1 MRTQSSPTVAVLGL
15 GTMGGAFARNLI
27 AAGFPT
33 RVWNRTPQKAR
44 DVAGT
49 EATVCATPD
58 EAVEAADVVLSVL
71 TTADVTERVVLGDGD
86 AELDPS
92 SPLAH
97 LRPGTVFVQMGT
109 IGVAGTERL
118 SRVFARL
125 RPDVV
130 LLDAPISGSRGP
142 AERGA
147 VTILASGEPG
157 NHRSEVE
164 TVFSAISRKT
174 VWLGPVGQG
183 TRMKLVV
190 NVWLV
195 NLMQGAAETAAFG
208 STLGFGADDIWACL
222 EGGPLAAPYVAGKLG
237 KIGRHDYGTEMA
249 LRWGAKDANLALD
262 AYRSARPDGDALP
275 VLERISE
282 LWRAG
287 AAAGHADDD
296 ISSMYDYLL
305 SRRRTR

>member
-1 MRTQSSPTVAVLGL
+1 MQTQSSPTVAVLGL
-15 GTMGGAFARNLI
+15 GVMGGAFARNLI
-27 AAGFPT
+27 AAGLPT
-33 RVWNRTPQKAR
+33 RVWNRTPEKAR
-44 DVAGT
+44 EIAGT
-49 EATVCATPD
+49 EATACIRPD
-58 EAVEAADVVLSVL
+58 EAVDTANVVLSVL
-71 TTADVTERVVLGDGD
+71 TTADATAQVVLGDSD

-97 LRPGTVFVQMGT
+97 LRPGAVFVQMGT
-109 IGVAGTERL
+109 IGVAGTDRL
-118 SRVFARL
+118 SQIFARL

-142 AERGA
+142 AEQGA

-174 VWLGPVGQG
+174 VWLGAVGQG

-208 STLGFGADDIWACL
+208 AALGFDADDIWACL

-237 KIGRHDYGTEMA
+237 KIGRHDYSTEMA
-249 LRWGAKDANLALD
+249 LRWGAKDAGLALD
-262 AYRSARPDGDALP
+262 AYRGSRPEGDALP
-275 VLERISE
+275 VLERIAE
-282 LWRAG
+282 LWQAG

-305 SRRRTR
+305 SRRRSR